1 MIFTSN
7 SDKETKKIG
16 QDLSRSFSGGDIL
29 LLYGELGA
37 GKTTLV
43 KGIAKGLGID
53 KEITSPTF
61 SLMNIFEVK
70 KRNFNKLIHIDTY
83 RLEKEQELIQIG
95 AEDYLGVPDA
105 VVIVEWPEKM
115 ENLLKNKKVKK
126 IRTEHSCSGRK
137 ITIED

>member
-126 IRTEHSCSGRK
+126 NRTEHSCSGRK